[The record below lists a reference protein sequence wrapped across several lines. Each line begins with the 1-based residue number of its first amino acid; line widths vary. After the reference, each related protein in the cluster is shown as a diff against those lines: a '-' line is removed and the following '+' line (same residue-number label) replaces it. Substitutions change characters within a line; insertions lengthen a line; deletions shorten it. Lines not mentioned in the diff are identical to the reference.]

1 MYPFVKSLLW
11 SLNILKQANV
21 EIDSTRLS
29 LKGSPNDESMRYS
42 ATFSTASSSPVK
54 RVRRVLSCEIKKWK
68 FPQNDASKYQF
79 PMTQIFSAIDRS
91 IRPTHN
97 GRLVCH
103 YSRNEIRLMRDFL
116 ATDFFSLFF
125 LHPKLNAKEFESI
138 RQSQIALPQTCGR
151 EFDPRWR
158 IQNRFEYS
166 FPCFHFSSRNSEEGH
181 VRTMSYVYRN

>member
-1 MYPFVKSLLW
+1 MNANVSLHEERIFVFPSPRFNDIEKDGKAENHRRRFWQPQNMYPFVKSLLW

-91 IRPTHN
+91 IRPRHN
-97 GRLVCH
+97 RRLVWH
-103 YSRNEIRLMRDFL
+103 YSRNEVRLMRAFL
-116 ATDFFSLFF
+116 ATDFSRLFF
-125 LHPKLNAKEFESI
+125 LHPKLSAKEFESI
-138 RQSQIALPQTCGR
+138 RQ
-151 EFDPRWR
+151 
-158 IQNRFEYS
+158 
-166 FPCFHFSSRNSEEGH
+166 
-181 VRTMSYVYRN
+181 